1 MSLDRSVSRRLAA
14 ACLALAALLTVASG
28 PVSALEPPRPLPG
41 YRPAFV
47 TETDEHPWTDCLW
60 ASAAMLL
67 DKWTNGDV
75 TRTHQQ
81 LRALSRDRKGGSTFK
96 DLAVAF
102 DKLGFHT
109 PSNLGGSRLTWHE
122 LLKRLRQGAGAVVL
136 GDYSHLPRWYGR
148 WDYGFWKGGPLDK

>member
-1 MSLDRSVSRRLAA
+1 MPIVRTFTRHLAA
-14 ACLALAALLTVASG
+14 ACLAAASLLVIAAG
-28 PVSALEPPRPLPG
+28 PVAALEPPRPLPD

-81 LRALSRDRKGGSTFK
+81 LRALSRDHKGGSTFK

-102 DKLGFHT
+102 HKLGFST
-109 PSNLGGSRLTWHE
+109 PDRLTGSRPTWHE
-122 LLKRLRQGAGAVVL
+122 LLRRLRE
-136 GDYSHLPRWYGR
+136 
-148 WDYGFWKGGPLDK
+148 